1 MKLFQKI
8 VALAALMLCS
18 AGVEIRSADFVD
30 VPSRHE
36 VLDVDSVFTVVAP
49 NAKSVFKY
57 RVFRSEESVTL
68 YSDSLG
74 RLLLAIHEATS
85 ADGKRVNTDTVLISP
100 DGYQKRSARQ
110 SVYEGKPENYKVYVA
125 NGKDALWKHYC
136 SEIVAKDGL
145 VGTEPD
151 ANGNWTELHV
161 IGFGTDRMLA
171 KPTVTRQTSYTLT
184 PEESEML
191 RHYEKMRSDIDVRFS
206 GYAGIG
212 FILLIVAAVIAVYT
226 LKSRTLSDKLRPRL
240 AGWASGPIALVG
252 FYTVFENLNA
262 LTGNTGA
269 GIVGIIFIL
278 LMAWYFR
285 RIIVMLEDNENLSN
299 QQVYNPF
306 IFAKIGLLFIG
317 WMVGGFLF
325 HVWWAALLTAGVF
338 AIPIFSVPDRGER
351 CGRCNKVGAVKHAD
365 TENCGFRIESKR
377 EGNYMVSRKWQRV
390 REVRRCKYC
399 GYEYRMPEKD
409 GRMEWE
415 KFNEIAPA
423 PSRASKEKP
432 LSRADKAL
440 QSIDYKDPDLR
451 RRASM
456 SPYDCLHYGSGGEC
470 RLGGIGEPRQC
481 EHADQSYCPYFSP
494 SGSFCERAR
503 QIVRNDNTP
512 I

>member
-8 VALAALMLCS
+8 VALAALLLCS
-18 AGVEIRSADFVD
+18 AGVETRSADFVD

-57 RVFRSEESVTL
+57 RDIHSEQSVTL

-74 RLLLAIHEATS
+74 RLLLAINEGIYAG
-85 ADGKRVNTDTVLISP
+85 GKRVNTDTALISP
-100 DGYQKRSARQ
+100 DGYQKRLAVQ
-110 SVYEGKPENYKVYVA
+110 SVYEGKTEKYKVYVSDS
-125 NGKDALWKHYC
+125 KDVLWTHYC
-136 SEIVAKDGL
+136 SEIAVQPGL
-145 VGTEPD
+145 VGTDPD

-161 IGFGTDRMLA
+161 IGLGTDRMLA

-191 RHYEKMRSDIDVRFS
+191 RHYEKMRTDIDVKFS

-212 FILLIVAAVIAVYT
+212 FILLIVAVVIAVYT
-226 LKSRTLSDKLRPRL
+226 LQSRTLSDKLRPRL

-262 LTGNTGA
+262 LMGNTGA

-299 QQVYNPF
+299 SQVYNPF
-306 IFAKIGLLFIG
+306 VFAKIGLLFIG
-317 WMVGGFLF
+317 WMVGATLF
-325 HVWWAALLTAGVF
+325 HIWWAALLTVGVF

-351 CGRCNKVGAVKHAD
+351 CARCHKVGAVEHAE
-365 TENCGFRIESKR
+365 TEHCGFRIESKR
-377 EGNYMVSRKWQRV
+377 EGNYMVTRKWRRV

-399 GYEYRMPEKD
+399 GYEYSMPEKD

-415 KFNEIAPA
+415 RFDEIAPA
-423 PSRASKEKP
+423 PSRAPKETP
-432 LSRADKAL
+432 LSRADRAL
-440 QSIDYKDPDLR
+440 QSIDYKDPYLY
-451 RRASM
+451 RRARM
-456 SPYDCLHYGSGGEC
+456 SSSDCLHSGPGGEC
-470 RLGGIGEPRQC
+470 RRAGISAPDRC
-481 EHADQSYCPYFSP
+481 EHADQCYCPYFSP
-494 SGSFCERAR
+494 SQSYCERAR
-503 QIVRNDNTP
+503 QIVRSDNTP